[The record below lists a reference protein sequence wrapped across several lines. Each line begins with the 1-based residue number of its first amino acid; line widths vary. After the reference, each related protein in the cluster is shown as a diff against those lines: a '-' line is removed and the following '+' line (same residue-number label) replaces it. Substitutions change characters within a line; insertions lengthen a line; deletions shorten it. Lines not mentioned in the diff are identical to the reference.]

1 MKSVLILTNNMN
13 GGGAERVLL
22 TLLQYLP
29 RDQYRVDLCLV
40 YREGVL
46 LDQLP
51 DDINVTALFEERNS
65 QTAEL
70 IFRDNG
76 ALYRKAAKRKYDIE
90 IAFLEGNAVKIMSKS
105 TNSKALKIAWV
116 HIDLSCEHYT
126 ASIYESTEQ
135 EYLAFSAF
143 DRIFCVSSAAQDGLK
158 RLFGPRPLPE
168 TFVVFN
174 PIDQERIQ
182 HLAREKELSKHGITF
197 CAVGRLEEQKG
208 FDRLLEAARQLYAE
222 GFEFKIWLLGEGRLK
237 DTLWRTCVNLHL
249 TNNVTFLGYQQN
261 PYPYIKQADALL
273 SSSRTEG
280 LSMVIGE
287 ALILR
292 TPIIATNCSGQAE
305 ALQHGKYGLLVENS
319 ERGIYEGMKAFLNGT
334 YTGHELMHSGP
345 ERYFPY
351 QLEQYMRQI
360 CALVT

>member
-1 MKSVLILTNNMN
+1 MKNVLILTNNMN

-22 TLLQYLP
+22 TLFQYLP
-29 RDQYRVDLCLV
+29 RNQYRVDLCLV
-40 YREGVL
+40 YQEGAL

-70 IFRDNG
+70 IFRDTG
-76 ALYRKAAKRKYDIE
+76 ALYKRAAKRKYDIE

-126 ASIYESTEQ
+126 ASIYENIEQ

-143 DRIFCVSSAAQDGLK
+143 DRIFCVSSAVEDGLK
-158 RLFGPRPLPE
+158 RLFGSRPFPK

-174 PIDQERIQ
+174 PIDQGRIQ
-182 HLAREKELSKHGITF
+182 HLAREKELLKHGITF

-208 FDRLLEAARQLYAE
+208 FDRLLEATRQLYVE
-222 GFEFKIWLLGEGRLK
+222 GFEFQIWLLGEGRLK
-237 DTLWRTCVNLHL
+237 DTLQRTCANFHL
-249 TNNVTFLGYQQN
+249 AEHIIFLGYQQN
-261 PYPYIKQADALL
+261 PYPYIEQADALL
-273 SSSRTEG
+273 STSRTEG

-292 TPIIATNCSGQAE
+292 TPIIATDCSGQAE

-319 ERGIYEGMKAFLNGT
+319 ERGIYGGMKAFLTGT
-334 YTGHELMHSGP
+334 YTGHELVHSGP
-345 ERYFPY
+345 ERYLPY
-351 QLEQYMRQI
+351 QLEQYMRRI
-360 CALVT
+360 CALLD

>member
-1 MKSVLILTNNMN
+1 MKSVLILTNDMN

-29 RDQYRVDLCLV
+29 RNQYRVDLCLV

-51 DDINVTALFEERNS
+51 NDINVSALFEKRNS

-70 IFRDNG
+70 VFRDTG
-76 ALYRKAAKRKYDIE
+76 ALYRKAAKRNYDIE

-105 TNSKALKIAWV
+105 TNRKALKIAWV
-116 HIDLSCEHYT
+116 HIDLSSEHYT
-126 ASIYESTEQ
+126 ASLYESTEQ

-143 DRIFCVSSAAQDGLK
+143 DRIFCVSSAARDGLE
-158 RLFGPRPLPE
+158 RLFGPRLFSK
-168 TFVVFN
+168 TFVVYN
-174 PIDQERIQ
+174 PIDQERVQ
-182 HLAREKELSKHGITF
+182 RLAGEKKISKDGITF

-208 FDRLLEAARQLYAE
+208 FERLLKAARQLYAE
-222 GFEFKIWLLGEGRLK
+222 GFQFQIWLLGEGSLK
-237 DTLWRTCVNLHL
+237 DTLQRTCANLHL
-249 TNNVTFLGYQQN
+249 EKHISFLGYQQN
-261 PYPYIKQADALL
+261 PYPYIKEADAFV

-292 TPIIATNCSGQAE
+292 KPIIATNCSGQAE
-305 ALQHGKYGLLVENS
+305 ALQYGKYGLLVENS
-319 ERGIYEGMKAFLNGT
+319 QRGIYGGMKAFLNGT
-334 YTGHELMHSGP
+334 YSGLELTHSGP
-345 ERYFPY
+345 ERYLPY
-351 QLEQYMRQI
+351 QLETYMRQI
-360 CALVT
+360 CALMT

>member
-1 MKSVLILTNNMN
+1 MKNVLILTNNMN

-29 RDQYRVDLCLV
+29 RNKYSVDLCLV
-40 YREGVL
+40 YQEGAL

-51 DDINVTALFEERNS
+51 DNLHVTALFEKRNL

-70 IFRDNG
+70 ICKDTG
-76 ALYRKAAKRKYDIE
+76 ALYRKAARRKYDIE
-90 IAFLEGNAVKIMSKS
+90 IAFLEGNAVKIMSQS

-126 ASIYESTEQ
+126 ASIFESTEQ

-143 DRIFCVSSAAQDGLK
+143 DRIFCVSSAVRDGLEILFYP
-158 RLFGPRPLPE
+158 RLFPKI
-168 TFVVFN
+168 FVVFN
-174 PIDQERIQ
+174 PIDQGRIQ
-182 HLAREKELSKHGITF
+182 RLARAKEILKQGITF

-208 FDRLLEAARQLYAE
+208 VDRLLKAAGQLRAE
-222 GFEFKIWLLGEGRLK
+222 GFQFHIWILGEGRLNA
-237 DTLWRTCVNLHL
+237 TLRRNCAVLHL
-249 TNNVTFLGYQQN
+249 EENVIFLGFQQN
-261 PYPYIKQADALL
+261 PHPYIKQADAFV
-273 SSSRTEG
+273 SSSRAEG

-319 ERGIYEGMKAFLNGT
+319 ERGIYDGMKAFL
-334 YTGHELMHSGP
+334 TGKYAGQELTHSGP
-345 ERYFPY
+345 ERYLPY
-351 QLEQYMRQI
+351 QLEQYMRRI
-360 CALVT
+360 CTLMD